1 MPFNEKPAP
10 PKLLVVSEYVIVSPS
25 ASVADG
31 VTFTLA
37 PSITDAIFPDAVDQV
52 GDVSTLISGDDSP
65 NKPDEDVN
73 FTLYDSFELRKD
85 ALGATAVT

>member
-31 VTFTLA
+31 VTFTLL
-37 PSITDAIFPDAVDQV
+37 PSITEAIFPAAVDQV